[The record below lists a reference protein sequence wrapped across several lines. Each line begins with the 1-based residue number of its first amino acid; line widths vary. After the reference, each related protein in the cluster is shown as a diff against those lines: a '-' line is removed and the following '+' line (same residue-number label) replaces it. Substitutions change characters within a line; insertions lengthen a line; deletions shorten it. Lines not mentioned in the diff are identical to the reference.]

1 MRIPI
6 EQWRPVVFDRINRA
20 DARSPANLLLAVA
33 PLAVTVHPRY
43 QPRTDPKTGIKST
56 WCNIFLWDATSALDA
71 EIPHWYVEHVLE
83 GGKVKDHRGEF
94 SALGVIGWLKR
105 EGPSAGWRSCTEAEA
120 RRRANAGMPTVAT
133 WMNPK
138 FAGGKPLPSHV
149 ALLLPSPVD
158 GPQLIAQA
166 GAECLFGAPIERG
179 FGEAKPLE
187 YFTHE

>member
-1 MRIPI
+1 MRIPL
-6 EQWRPVVFDRINRA
+6 EQWRPVVHDRINRA

-33 PLAVTVHPRY
+33 PLAVTAHPRY
-43 QPRTDPKTGIKST
+43 QPTKDGRT

-83 GGKVKDHRGEF
+83 GGKVADKRGEF

-105 EGPSAGWRSCTEAEA
+105 EGPSNGWRSCTESEA
-120 RRRANAGMPTVAT
+120 RRRANFGFPTVAT

-138 FAGGKPLPSHV
+138 FSGGRPLPSHV

-179 FGEAKPLE
+179 FGDAKPLE